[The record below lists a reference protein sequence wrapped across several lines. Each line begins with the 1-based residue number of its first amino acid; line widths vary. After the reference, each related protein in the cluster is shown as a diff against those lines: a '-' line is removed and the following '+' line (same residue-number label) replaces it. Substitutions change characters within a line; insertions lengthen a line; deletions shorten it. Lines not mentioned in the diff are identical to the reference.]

1 LNFKDPESLNAVLG
15 NVLKYGVLLSGLVT
29 AIGAFLLAIMNGYS
43 ESSTFISYNPNRIP
57 HGSFDVS
64 LQGLINGLVAIDPR
78 ALIEL
83 GVILLIATPV
93 ARVLVSVF
101 LFGAEGDRLYVI
113 LTAAVLAVLL
123 FGILISPL
131 IPAFNA

>member
-1 LNFKDPESLNAVLG
+1 MKLKDPESLNVVLG
-15 NVLKYGVLLSGLVT
+15 NVLRYGVVLSGLVT
-29 AIGAFLLAIMNGYS
+29 AIGALLFAVANGFS
-43 ESSTFISYNPNRIP
+43 ESGTFISYNPNSIP
-57 HGSFDVS
+57 HSFVIIS
-64 LQGLINGLVAIDPR
+64 LQGLINGLVAIDPG
-78 ALIEL
+78 ALIEI

-101 LFGAEGDRLYVI
+101 LFGAEGDKLYVI

>member
-1 LNFKDPESLNAVLG
+1 MNLKDPESLNAVLG
-15 NVLKYGVLLSGLVT
+15 NVLRSGVVLSGLVT
-29 AIGAFLLAIMNGYS
+29 AIGALLLAITSGYS
-43 ESSTFISYNPNRIP
+43 ESSYFISYNPNVIP
-57 HGSFDVS
+57 HGSFDIS
-64 LQGLINGLVAIDPR
+64 LQGLINGLVAAEPG

-93 ARVLVSVF
+93 ARVLVSIF

-113 LTAAVLAVLL
+113 LTAAVLLVLL
-123 FGILISPL
+123 FGILVSPL